1 MWKVT
6 VLWQQNVCLP
16 SSVCGSCVAP
26 LWLSDIINEL
36 AECQSKCCNHRAEEP
51 TSQGERD
58 GAVFIVTMTDPNLCN
73 SRRWMW
79 RGVISPDPSNSSG
92 TSSFHYF
99 ARWGPRDSL
108 EWLLHGSEVTC
119 FTLTVK
125 IKGPGWGWG
134 AKTNSSGV
142 SRELAVNSSEVW
154 CQYKTSIG
162 FKWRRL
168 PEAINLPHEHYT
180 EKIVTF
186 LCSQ

>member
-6 VLWQQNVCLP
+6 VLWQQNVCLQ
-16 SSVCGSCVAP
+16 SSVCGSCMAP
-26 LWLSDIINEL
+26 LRLSDIINEL
-36 AECQSKCCNHRAEEP
+36 AECQSKCCNHWAEP

-99 ARWGPRDSL
+99 ARLGPRDSL
-108 EWLLHGSEVTC
+108 EWLLHRSEVTC

-134 AKTNSSGV
+134 TKTNSSGV

-162 FKWRRL
+162 FKRRRL

>member
-26 LWLSDIINEL
+26 LRLSDIINEL

-79 RGVISPDPSNSSG
+79 HGVISPDPSNSSG

-108 EWLLHGSEVTC
+108 RVAPEQVWSNMLYPDSED
-119 FTLTVK
+119 
-125 IKGPGWGWG
+125 KGPRL
-134 AKTNSSGV
+134 GV
-142 SRELAVNSSEVW
+142 RSKNQQLRGVQRAR
-154 CQYKTSIG
+154 CK
-162 FKWRRL
+162 
-168 PEAINLPHEHYT
+168 
-180 EKIVTF
+180 
-186 LCSQ
+186 